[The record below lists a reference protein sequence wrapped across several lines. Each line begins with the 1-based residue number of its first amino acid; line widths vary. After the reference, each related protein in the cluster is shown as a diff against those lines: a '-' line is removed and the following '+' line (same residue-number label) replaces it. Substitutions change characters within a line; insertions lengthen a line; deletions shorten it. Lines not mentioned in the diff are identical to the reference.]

1 MHCIFCAILAGGAKS
16 DRRLGENVQMQ
27 CCEIVQTVKSCIH
40 SECHCA
46 NCTWIVQISKGCS
59 VSGRLCCTASSPGKG
74 CSIGVQ
80 RTAAASSGRA
90 SATSGFGFGILK
102 AVEQGIVPESYRANA
117 MRALQPVL
125 DCIDEKGVVQQ
136 VSYGTPMGRESKD
149 FYKQIPLHPM
159 PYGQAMA
166 ILFLMEAE
174 AQV

>member
-1 MHCIFCAILAGGAKS
+1 M
-16 DRRLGENVQMQ
+16 
-27 CCEIVQTVKSCIH
+27 
-40 SECHCA
+40 
-46 NCTWIVQISKGCS
+46 
-59 VSGRLCCTASSPGKG
+59 
-74 CSIGVQ
+74 
-80 RTAAASSGRA
+80 A
-90 SATSGFGFGILK
+90 SARAGVAKGTLYLYFDNKEALFR
-102 AVEQGIVPESYRANA
+102 AVVEQGIVPESYRANA

>member
-27 CCEIVQTVKSCIH
+27 CGEIVQTVKSCIH

-80 RTAAASSGRA
+80 RTAAASSGKA
-90 SATSGFGFGILK
+90 SA
-102 AVEQGIVPESYRANA
+102 ARVRVPQLSYRRKIRRSHPRLSSRSPTRHWGHLRRNWLYAA
-117 MRALQPVL
+117 GSVPAGWAATARGSA
-125 DCIDEKGVVQQ
+125 GAFR
-136 VSYGTPMGRESKD
+136 SYPAGMTPPCRQSPRWGSS
-149 FYKQIPLHPM
+149 
-159 PYGQAMA
+159 A
-166 ILFLMEAE
+166 
-174 AQV
+174 